1 MTWCWD
7 WRWAW
12 RGCLFDAIY
21 GLMNVSMIFLFSFW
35 ARDLYILLHAS
46 MIGVRG
52 IEHEQRFG
60 LIQAHWKQNRLW
72 I

>member
-21 GLMNVSMIFLFSFW
+21 GCDECLLVFFLRFV
-35 ARDLYILLHAS
+35 YLLHAL

-52 IEHEQRFG
+52 IEHGQLG
-60 LIQAHWKQNRLW
+60 LIQAQLETKPIVDLRQ
-72 I
+72 